1 MNGLK
6 LPTFFIHITLTKQ
19 LANIIWSSTRSSDVD
34 KMWLTEGKV
43 GDLMFHVLSNLMRKE
58 YLGVKVI
65 QKAVT

>member
-19 LANIIWSSTRSSDVD
+19 LANIIWSSTRSSGVD